1 MDLTVTVDA
10 GGGPAAATLAVPDP
24 PGPPRPARPMVV
36 GLNVAPEAYGEW
48 FPKLPTPAFSR
59 VFSPPGSG
67 LPDPRGTK
75 IAKLPAGTIPHAS
88 HKDAVAMKT
97 VDAYWSAWPAGRK
110 LWWTYRHEAEP
121 DVDNAAYLRY
131 WTELRR
137 LRDGHPRA
145 ADITL
150 VNIHTLYASRWKAT
164 VDWRAWM
171 LPDVADVEGWDC
183 YPPTNFKTYEPP
195 ESMLGLPI
203 QAAAEFGTRWSLPE
217 LGTTRRAFDSTGQ
230 ARADW
235 FTLALRLADA
245 AGCEAVG
252 LWCSKE
258 TVDGKLLDFR
268 PTDPVTF
275 TAWRVAM
282 ATYNSAAAANIL
294 VA

>member
-1 MDLTVTVDA
+1 MDVTVTLDA
-10 GGGPAAATLAVPDP
+10 GTGRTASAALSLPDPAAAAA
-24 PGPPRPARPMVV
+24 ARPMLV
-36 GLNVAPEAYGEW
+36 GLNVAPDSYADW
-48 FPKLPTPAFSR
+48 LPRLPTPAFTR
-59 VFSPPGSG
+59 VFFPPKAG
-67 LPDPRGTK
+67 LSSVK
-75 IAKLPAGTIPHAS
+75 SAAIAKLPAATIPHIS

-121 DVDNAAYLRY
+121 DVDNAGYVRY

-150 VNIHTLYASRWKAT
+150 VNIHTLYASRWKTT

-275 TAWRVAM
+275 AAWRVAM

-294 VA
+294 AA